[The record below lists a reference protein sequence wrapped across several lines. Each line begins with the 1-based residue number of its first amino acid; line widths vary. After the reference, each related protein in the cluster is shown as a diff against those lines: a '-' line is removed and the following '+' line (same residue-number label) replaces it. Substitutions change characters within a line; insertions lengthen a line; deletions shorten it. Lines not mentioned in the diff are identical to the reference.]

1 MRAEW
6 DFCEAVEDLLTS
18 KAVPMFIDKAD
29 IKSKEFLL
37 FFIIPKSYY
46 KNTVSVVVY
55 FVHSKILIDNYE

>member
-1 MRAEW
+1 
-6 DFCEAVEDLLTS
+6 
-18 KAVPMFIDKAD
+18 MFIDKAD

-55 FVHSKILIDNYE
+55 FVHSKILIDNSE